1 MIDVYVSLALAARPP
16 VKPTTFNCHVTILSQ
31 AAAFSADVAVTQ
43 IVTSQWTLQPPTP
56 FSWLPDG
63 IVSLLPDNVISFP
76 WQPRYNFM
84 LISRLENRT
93 AVRKMDSW
101 NLIFFFL
108 YFFCVSGAQFAAG
121 NNWNIFPWVMSVLEK
136 RKEGRNCGVVRWL
149 WVQWRGEFGFLK
161 KKFGV
166 SENIF
171 EGIEPLL

>member
-16 VKPTTFNCHVTILSQ
+16 VKPTSNCHVTILSQ

-108 YFFCVSGAQFAAG
+108 YFFASLALSLLPSTIETYFHELWAF
-121 NNWNIFPWVMSVLEK
+121 WKKEK
-136 RKEGRNCGVVRWL
+136 KEGIVVSLDGCGYS
-149 WVQWRGEFGFLK
+149 GESCC
-161 KKFGV
+161 V
-166 SENIF
+166 F
-171 EGIEPLL
+171 EK